1 MIEFIHVIEPKIL
14 SNSYLEGVAD
24 CSPTDSSPTRQF
36 TDRPVHRHLVHR
48 HPVHR
53 QPVHRQDSSPTN
65 EILKNYWN
73 LT

>member
-1 MIEFIHVIEPKIL
+1 MTAALNLRKFEQVLLISTFFL
-14 SNSYLEGVAD
+14 GRGL
-24 CSPTDSSPTRQF
+24 F
-36 TDRPVHRHLVHR
+36 TDTPVHR

-65 EILKNYWN
+65 EILKNDLN

>member
-1 MIEFIHVIEPKIL
+1 MGHGLF
-14 SNSYLEGVAD
+14 
-24 CSPTDSSPTRQF
+24 TDRQFTDSRFTDKTVHRQASSPTRQF
-36 TDRPVHRHLVHR
+36 TDTPVHR